1 VFLLSKAISWKKQ
14 KRTNPRNMKK
24 LSCFLFFIAI
34 LNGASGQQQGL
45 RGRVSDELSGSPL
58 SGVSVAV
65 KGTSLSAITDKN
77 GFYFLEN
84 SGAQKLTLVFSYVGY
99 ESKEVTIVEGHETVM
114 DVSLSVAYKMGDAV
128 VVSASRRPEKITD
141 APASVQVIGQKDLQ
155 QFTGSNTFE
164 LLSRLQGVEFV
175 RMGVDYSLINARG
188 MNNAFNNKV
197 FQLVDNRN
205 STTPLS
211 GSLPM
216 QNGFTLQKDDIERIE
231 VVLGPQTAL
240 YGPNAH
246 NAIINF
252 IPKDPRKTGGTTA
265 SVSAGNQSQFSVR
278 LRHAA
283 KVNRRWAYKISG
295 EYTVGRDFEF
305 YDSVYAGGG
314 PNKVFGDT
322 VAIPERNVRFDFK
335 HVRGEGHVYYS
346 LTPTAD
352 IILSGGASYNNFINV
367 NTTGRLQ
374 ARGLTY
380 QFLQVRYV
388 SKRLFLNV
396 YNTWAGFGNSHNIYP
411 YTMDYWNR
419 TNSRDTVGPRRRLT
433 PEEAEKNA
441 MRYGIRLKENSER
454 LNGEA
459 QYNTKFQKAGLFLV
473 AGLSYQQDR
482 PRAYGIAL
490 VDSFQRIKID
500 QYGAALQ
507 LEKSLLASLRFIAA
521 GRWDYNSNFGHF
533 FSPKLGLVKKAGNG
547 NMRLTW
553 GRAYSMPTI
562 IFQYGNVNGLFYGNG
577 KGITYIP
584 NGTKLS
590 EAKVNITTPIKPE
603 QVNTWELGYKG
614 SASKKLFVD
623 VSAYHGLS
631 KNFFS
636 PAVAVP
642 GRALLIGTET
652 ARPFFPGDTTSNGM
666 LRNAQFTTVFNF
678 GDVRVY
684 GADAGISYVFNQ
696 NIDLTVRYSWID
708 SDIKEGKPDNDA
720 NGDGFV
726 AADERSLNA
735 ATHRAVVILGLQNLY
750 KRKMFATLS
759 ARYTS
764 PYDFYSGNQISTEA
778 GKGKRGSVYGGK
790 GLNGQ
795 PRNYVKNFDWGP
807 LGGYTIVDL
816 SAGYRFNPRLSAGV
830 NITNLFNAEQREF
843 VGSPAIRRLIM
854 FELKVQV
861 PDKY

>member
-1 VFLLSKAISWKKQ
+1 M
-14 KRTNPRNMKK
+14 RK
-24 LSCFLFFIAI
+24 LSCLLLFMI
-34 LNGASGQQQGL
+34 LFNGLSAQPILL
-45 RGRVSDELSGSPL
+45 RGRVFDEQSLAPL
-58 SGVSVAV
+58 SGVTVGI
-65 KGTSLSAITDKN
+65 KGSSLLVTTDKN
-77 GFYFLEN
+77 GFYFFEN
-84 SGAQKLTLVFSYVGY
+84 VGEQKLTLVFSYVGY
-99 ESKEVTIVEGHETVM
+99 ETKEVIVADGQKTVG
-114 DVSLSVAYKMGDAV
+114 DVTLKLSYKTGEVV

-141 APASVQVIGQKDLQ
+141 APASVQVVGQKELQ

-164 LLSRLQGVEFV
+164 LLARLQGVEFV

-197 FQLVDNRN
+197 LQLVDNRN

-216 QNGFTLQKDDIERIE
+216 QNGFTLQKDDIDRIE
-231 VVLGPQTAL
+231 VVIGPQTAL

-252 IPKDPRKTGGTTA
+252 IPKDPRKTPGTTV
-265 SVSAGNQSQFSVR
+265 SVSAGNQSQFSAR
-278 LRHAA
+278 LRHAD
-283 KVNRRWAYKISG
+283 KINSKWAYKISG
-295 EYTVGRDFEF
+295 EYATGRDFEH
-305 YDSVYAGGG
+305 YDSVYGGGG

-335 HVRGEGHVYYS
+335 HIRGEGHVYYS

-352 IILSGGASYNNFINV
+352 IILSGGASTNDFLSI

-419 TNSRDTVGPRRRLT
+419 TNSRDQTGPRRRLT
-433 PEEAEKNA
+433 PEEAEQNA
-441 MRYGIRLKENSER
+441 MRYGIRLKENSQR

-459 QYNTKFQKAGLFLV
+459 QYNTTFQKAGLFLV

-507 LEKSLLASLRFIAA
+507 AEKSLSTSLRFIAA
-521 GRWDYNSNFGHF
+521 GRWDYHSNFGHF

-547 NMRLTW
+547 NVRLTW

-577 KGITYIP
+577 KGITYVP
-584 NGTKLS
+584 NDTKMS
-590 EAKVNITTPIKPE
+590 EGKRVVTTPIKPE
-603 QVNTWELGYKG
+603 QVSTWEVGYKG
-614 SASKKLFVD
+614 TSTKNLFVD
-623 VSAYHGLS
+623 VSAYYGLS

-642 GRALLIGTET
+642 GRALFIGNNT
-652 ARPFFPGDTTSNGM
+652 ARPFFPGQVINDT
-666 LRNAQFTTVFNF
+666 LRGAQFTTVFNF
-678 GDVRVY
+678 GDVSVY
-684 GADAGISYVFNQ
+684 GVDAGITYAFNRYA
-696 NIDLTVRYSWID
+696 DLTARHSWIG
-708 SDIKEGKPDNDA
+708 SDITKGNHDNDA
-720 NGDGFV
+720 NGDGYV
-726 AADERSLNA
+726 AADERTLNA

-750 KRKMFATLS
+750 KGRLFATFS

-764 PYDFYSGNQISTEA
+764 AYDFYSGNQISTAA
-778 GKGKRGSVYGGK
+778 GEGKRGNVYGGI
-790 GLNGQ
+790 GQNGHA
-795 PRNYVKNFDWGP
+795 RNYLKNFDWGP
-807 LGGYTIVDL
+807 LGGYTVVDISAGYKISQML
-816 SAGYRFNPRLSAGV
+816 SAGM
-830 NITNLFNAEQREF
+830 NITNLLNAEQREF
-843 VGSPAIRRLIM
+843 AGSPAIRRLIM

-861 PDKY
+861 PDKSNYQ